1 MAPLASARCSA
12 PVSPRAV
19 MPKKRILPCSFKR
32 RAAGATASSTSPTPR
47 RRSPVTRPIGLCRWK
62 RSRRSSPS
70 SLRLFS
76 TERVSA
82 PGTSVVSGSRH
93 LVPTITCRRS
103 ARLERLADLISAV
116 QRPHPVRVGIDGVDG
131 AGKTMLADELVAPIQ
146 RRGRPVVRS
155 SVDFFHRPRAQR
167 YQRGRHSPEGYFLD
181 SFDYGGLKAALL
193 NPLGPAGS
201 RRFCRRLFDHR
212 INLPVDAVREQ
223 ADAEAVLLFDGIFL
237 HRPELL
243 ER

>member
-1 MAPLASARCSA
+1 M
-12 PVSPRAV
+12 
-19 MPKKRILPCSFKR
+19 
-32 RAAGATASSTSPTPR
+32 
-47 RRSPVTRPIGLCRWK
+47 K
-62 RSRRSSPS
+62 RSE
-70 SLRLFS
+70 L
-76 TERVSA
+76 
-82 PGTSVVSGSRH
+82 
-93 LVPTITCRRS
+93 
-103 ARLERLADLISAV
+103 LERLADLISAV

-201 RRFCRRLFDHR
+201 RLFCRRLFDHR
-212 INLPVDAVREQ
+212 TDLPVDAVEEQ
-223 ADAEAVLLFDGIFL
+223 ADAEAALLFGGRDRESTRL
-237 HRPELL
+237 HIRHPVNLACVL
-243 ER
+243 CLIK

>member
-1 MAPLASARCSA
+1 M
-12 PVSPRAV
+12 
-19 MPKKRILPCSFKR
+19 
-32 RAAGATASSTSPTPR
+32 
-47 RRSPVTRPIGLCRWK
+47 K
-62 RSRRSSPS
+62 RSE
-70 SLRLFS
+70 L
-76 TERVSA
+76 
-82 PGTSVVSGSRH
+82 
-93 LVPTITCRRS
+93 
-103 ARLERLADLISAV
+103 LERLADLITAV

-212 INLPVDAVREQ
+212 TDLPVDAVEEQ

-243 ER
+243 ECWDFTVFVDARFEVSVSRCAQRDGSSPDLAAAQNQRYIRGQEIYLERCVPRSRATVVVDNNDLTQPSLRAGAGRMAR

>member
-1 MAPLASARCSA
+1 M
-12 PVSPRAV
+12 
-19 MPKKRILPCSFKR
+19 
-32 RAAGATASSTSPTPR
+32 
-47 RRSPVTRPIGLCRWK
+47 K
-62 RSRRSSPS
+62 RSE
-70 SLRLFS
+70 L
-76 TERVSA
+76 
-82 PGTSVVSGSRH
+82 
-93 LVPTITCRRS
+93 
-103 ARLERLADLISAV
+103 LERLADLITSV

-201 RRFCRRLFDHR
+201 RRCYRRLFDHR
-212 INLPVDAVREQ
+212 
-223 ADAEAVLLFDGIFL
+223 
-237 HRPELL
+237 PELL
-243 ER
+243 ECWDFTIFVDARFEVSVSRCAQRDGSSPDLAAAENQRYIRGQEIYLEHCAPRSRATVVVDNNDLTQPSLRAGAGRMAR